1 MRGLPAVRRRAITSA
16 MTGIRAADLLVGTDH
31 DFVVNLY
38 LAALGRWPD
47 EEGYAHFRAMVA
59 EGMAGR
65 IRALHIVAGSP
76 EAGKLGPRLP
86 IDDPLVPSEPAMALA
101 AQLSLRTEYLRQ
113 QMGGGAATPATVP
126 VADAMVRELRA
137 EMAALRAE
145 LRERLAAI
153 ATPAPPLLPEPTAA
167 VADALH
173 DALALA
179 EARMELRIRALEKR
193 LP

>member
-1 MRGLPAVRRRAITSA
+1 

-47 EEGYAHFRAMVA
+47 EEGYTHFRAMVA
-59 EGMAGR
+59 DGMAGR
-65 IRALHIVAGSP
+65 IRALHVVARSP
-76 EAGKLGPRLP
+76 EAGKLGQRLP
-86 IDDPLVPSEPAMALA
+86 IDDPLVPSEPATALA

-113 QMGGGAATPATVP
+113 QMSSGTATHATAP

-153 ATPAPPLLPEPTAA
+153 ATPAPPALPAPTAA

>member
-1 MRGLPAVRRRAITSA
+1 
-16 MTGIRAADLLVGTDH
+16 MTGIRAADLLVGSDH

-47 EEGYAHFRAMVA
+47 EEGYTHFRGMVA
-59 EGMAGR
+59 EGMPGR
-65 IRALHIVAGSP
+65 IRALHIIVGSP
-76 EAGKLGPRLP
+76 EAGKRGPRLP
-86 IDDPLVPSEPAMALA
+86 IDDPLLPSEPAVALA

-113 QMGGGAATPATVP
+113 QLPAGGAAP
-126 VADAMVRELRA
+126 VTAPVTDALVRELRA

-145 LRERLAAI
+145 LRERLA
-153 ATPAPPLLPEPTAA
+153 TPAPAA
-167 VADALH
+167 PVPPPVVVSDAAH

-179 EARMELRIRALEKR
+179 EARLELRIRALEKR

>member
-1 MRGLPAVRRRAITSA
+1 MA
-16 MTGIRAADLLVGTDH
+16 MTGIRAADLLVGSDH

-47 EEGYAHFRAMVA
+47 EEGYDHFRGMVA

-65 IRALHIVAGSP
+65 IRALHVVASSP
-76 EAGKLGPRLP
+76 EAGKRGSRLP
-86 IDDPLVPSEPAMALA
+86 IDDPLVPSDPSTALA

-113 QMGGGAATPATVP
+113 QMAGAPAPPATVP
-126 VADAMVRELRA
+126 VTDAVVRALRA
-137 EMAALRAE
+137 EIAALRAE

-153 ATPAPPLLPEPTAA
+153 ATPVVPAPAEPPAMA
-167 VADALH
+167 DVAH

-179 EARMELRIRALEKR
+179 EARLELRIRALEKR